1 MIEENPSDC
10 EYDFSRGNYFFG
22 SNLGL
27 ADPPDGVVW
36 EQEAQDLG
44 STGQQMLE
52 RIKCNAGPSWE
63 KTC

>member
-36 EQEAQDLG
+36 EQESQDLG

-52 RIKCNAGPSWE
+52 RIKCAAGPSWE
-63 KTC
+63 QYC